1 MNPLLIINVAITV
14 IAASKRDGNIR
25 DKSRSVPPTIATHR
39 PGEMAVLKSAD
50 PEPYRKIIS
59 GQKDF
64 VEILFFGLEKGRCN
78 CDRIWTQG
86 YGVQIN

>member
-1 MNPLLIINVAITV
+1 
-14 IAASKRDGNIR
+14 
-25 DKSRSVPPTIATHR
+25 
-39 PGEMAVLKSAD
+39 MAVLKSAD
-50 PEPYRKIIS
+50 PAPYRKIIS

-86 YGVQIN
+86 YGVQNN

>member
-1 MNPLLIINVAITV
+1 MWRLLLLQRP
-14 IAASKRDGNIR
+14 S
-25 DKSRSVPPTIATHR
+25 ATEVSGIKAEAFLR
-39 PGEMAVLKSAD
+39 RLRRIVPGEMAVLKSAD
-50 PEPYRKIIS
+50 PAPYRKIIS

-86 YGVQIN
+86 YGVQNN